1 MNQGYYPMKS
11 LGPCIVGIDPWT
23 MSRCPT
29 TSGTCRVCAFWSLA
43 DLSIELLPRPGQ
55 RCNAP
60 RRRQIAS
67 SRGRASPKILSGWLF
82 EHAESLGI
90 LGETCQNCFKTC
102 QRSAEKRRPSYNGQ
116 KNWGAWLK
124 GVSLNIGHPKIWWC
138 IIFHMFAP
146 LKLPYFIGIIMSR
159 HPCKSRFVLDGTCWA
174 WNLQIELKDQHVFCV
189 PWCNG
194 WTHKRIHEIR
204 CVRCTHFWG
213 IQMCVYIYI
222 YTIIYVHILCYMCI
236 VYICI
241 YIYLY
246 ILYSIYGYDQQN
258 ILYRSVQSTFLN
270 NNQWPFQ
277 EPKLQVPTIY
287 QAYVT

>member
-1 MNQGYYPMKS
+1 
-11 LGPCIVGIDPWT
+11 

-43 DLSIELLPRPGQ
+43 DRSIELLPRPGQ

-124 GVSLNIGHPKIWWC
+124 GVSLNRAPKNLMVHHLPHVC
-138 IIFHMFAP
+138 SLETPIF
-146 LKLPYFIGIIMSR
+146 YR
-159 HPCKSRFVLDGTCWA
+159 HH
-174 WNLQIELKDQHVFCV
+174 HVQT
-189 PWCNG
+189 P
-194 WTHKRIHEIR
+194 
-204 CVRCTHFWG
+204 
-213 IQMCVYIYI
+213 M
-222 YTIIYVHILCYMCI
+222 
-236 VYICI
+236 
-241 YIYLY
+241 
-246 ILYSIYGYDQQN
+246 
-258 ILYRSVQSTFLN
+258 
-270 NNQWPFQ
+270 
-277 EPKLQVPTIY
+277 
-287 QAYVT
+287 